1 MSNEPKAKIGK
12 GSFEAWLRLGL
23 RELRSAFY
31 PGSNVAQASEYGMW
45 GNKTPG
51 EVADERR
58 PDERDFDEEPT
69 HQSIIGE
76 RLNRPYERNEPGNEM
91 ELEMED

>member
-1 MSNEPKAKIGK
+1 MINEPKAKIGK
-12 GSFEAWLRLGL
+12 GSFEAWVRLGL
-23 RELRSAFY
+23 RELRAAFY
-31 PGSNVAQASEYGMW
+31 PESNIAQASEYGMW

-69 HQSIIGE
+69 RRSIISE
-76 RLNRPYERNEPGNEM
+76 RLDRSHEWDEPGNEM